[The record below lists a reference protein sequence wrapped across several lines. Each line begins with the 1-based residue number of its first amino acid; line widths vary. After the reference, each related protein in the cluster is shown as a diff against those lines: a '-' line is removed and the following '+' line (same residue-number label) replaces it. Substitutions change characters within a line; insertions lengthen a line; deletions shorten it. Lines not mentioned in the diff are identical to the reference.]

1 MQLFSSIIILI
12 SSNIIMEVIMKN
24 DFNIEDFSN
33 KLLNF
38 CEKMQIKNFEKNEIV
53 TTYIVNRKQ
62 VCIVLEGSADLMR
75 YDFNGNQMVV
85 EKFNRFDVFGEIF
98 YQINTNNELFV
109 IAKEKS
115 KIIIFNYDI
124 FEKKCKKNCKFHEE
138 LILGLP
144 NLVLSKVSDLNL
156 RIELL
161 SKKTIRDKLI
171 SYFKI
176 LSEKNFSKTFI
187 LPLSLTD
194 LADYLSVDRSAM
206 MRELK
211 SLKEEG
217 FIKKSDKNKITLLTP

>member
-1 MQLFSSIIILI
+1 MR
-12 SSNIIMEVIMKN
+12 N

-33 KLLNF
+33 KLLNS
-38 CEKMQIKNFEKNEIV
+38 CERVQLKKFEKNEII
-53 TTYIVNRKQ
+53 TTYIINRNQ

-85 EKFNRFDVFGEIF
+85 EKFNKFDVFGEIF

-109 IAKEKS
+109 LAKEKS
-115 KIIIFNYDI
+115 KILIFNYDI
-124 FEKKCKKNCKFHEE
+124 FEKKCKKNCKMHED
-138 LILGLP
+138 LLVGLP
-144 NLVLSKVSDLNL
+144 NLVLTKVSDLNL

-176 LSEKNFSKTFI
+176 LSEKNFSKTFT
-187 LPLSLTD
+187 LPFSLTE

-206 MRELK
+206 MREIK
-211 SLKEEG
+211 SLKNEG
-217 FIKKSDKNKITLLTP
+217 FIKKSDKNKITLLS

>member
-1 MQLFSSIIILI
+1 M
-12 SSNIIMEVIMKN
+12 
-24 DFNIEDFSN
+24 
-33 KLLNF
+33 
-38 CEKMQIKNFEKNEIV
+38 IV
-53 TTYIVNRKQ
+53 ERFYQ
-62 VCIVLEGSADLMR
+62 
-75 YDFNGNQMVV
+75 
-85 EKFNRFDVFGEIF
+85 FDVFGEIF

-115 KIIIFNYDI
+115 KILMFNYDI

-144 NLVLSKVSDLNL
+144 NLILNKVSDLNL

-161 SKKTIRDKLI
+161 SKKTIREKLI

-176 LSEKNFSKTFI
+176 LSEKNFSKTLT

-194 LADYLSVDRSAM
+194 LSDYLSVDRSAM

-211 SLKEEG
+211 LLREEG
-217 FIKKSDKNKITLLTP
+217 FIKKNGNKITLMLT

>member
-1 MQLFSSIIILI
+1 
-12 SSNIIMEVIMKN
+12 MKN
-24 DFNIEDFSN
+24 NFNTQDFCN
-33 KLLNF
+33 KLLS
-38 CEKMQIKNFEKNEIV
+38 CCDKMQEKTFEKNEII
-53 TTYIVNRKQ
+53 TTYLVNRNQ

-75 YDFNGNQMVV
+75 YDFNGNKMIV
-85 EKFNRFDVFGEIF
+85 EQFNKFDIFGEIF

-115 KIIIFNYDI
+115 KILLFNYDI
-124 FEKKCKKNCKFHEE
+124 FEKKCKKSCQFHEQ

-144 NLVLSKVSDLNL
+144 NLILSKVSDLNL

-187 LPLSLTD
+187 LPLSLTN

-206 MRELK
+206 MRDLK
-211 SLKEEG
+211 LLREDG
-217 FIKKSDKNKITLLTP
+217 FIKKNGNRITLL

>member
-1 MQLFSSIIILI
+1 MR
-12 SSNIIMEVIMKN
+12 N
-24 DFNIEDFSN
+24 DFNIENFCN
-33 KLLNF
+33 KLISS
-38 CEKMQIKNFEKNEIV
+38 CERVQLKNFEKNEII
-53 TTYIVNRKQ
+53 TTYIVNRNQ

-85 EKFNRFDVFGEIF
+85 EKFNKFDVFGEIF

-115 KIIIFNYDI
+115 KILIFNYDI
-124 FEKKCKKNCKFHEE
+124 FEKKCKKNCKIHEDL
-138 LILGLP
+138 LIGLP
-144 NLVLSKVSDLNL
+144 NLVLTKVSDLNL

-176 LSEKNFSKTFI
+176 LSEKNFNKTFT
-187 LPLSLTD
+187 LPFSLTD

-206 MRELK
+206 MREIK
-211 SLKEEG
+211 SLKDEG
-217 FIKKSDKNKITLLTP
+217 FIKKSEKNKITLLS

>member
-1 MQLFSSIIILI
+1 MR
-12 SSNIIMEVIMKN
+12 N

-33 KLLNF
+33 KLLNS
-38 CEKMQIKNFEKNEIV
+38 CERVQLKKFEKNEII
-53 TTYIVNRKQ
+53 TTYIINRNQ

-85 EKFNRFDVFGEIF
+85 EKFNKFDVFGEIF

-109 IAKEKS
+109 LAKEKS
-115 KIIIFNYDI
+115 KILIFNYDI
-124 FEKKCKKNCKFHEE
+124 FEKKCKKNCKMHEE
-138 LILGLP
+138 LLIGLP
-144 NLVLSKVSDLNL
+144 NLVLTKVSDLNL

-171 SYFKI
+171 SYFRI
-176 LSEKNFSKTFI
+176 LSEKNFSKTFT
-187 LPLSLTD
+187 LPFSLTD
-194 LADYLSVDRSAM
+194 LADYLSIDRSAM

-217 FIKKSDKNKITLLTP
+217 FIKKSDKNKITLLS

>member
-1 MQLFSSIIILI
+1 MR
-12 SSNIIMEVIMKN
+12 N

-33 KLLNF
+33 KLLSS
-38 CEKMQIKNFEKNEIV
+38 CERVQLKKFEKNEII
-53 TTYIVNRKQ
+53 TTYIINRNQ

-85 EKFNRFDVFGEIF
+85 EKFNKFDVFGEIF

-109 IAKEKS
+109 LAKEKS
-115 KIIIFNYDI
+115 KILIFNYDI
-124 FEKKCKKNCKFHEE
+124 FEKKCKKNCKMHEE
-138 LILGLP
+138 LLIGLP
-144 NLVLSKVSDLNL
+144 NLVLTKVSDLNL

-171 SYFKI
+171 SYFRI
-176 LSEKNFSKTFI
+176 LSEKNFSKTFT
-187 LPLSLTD
+187 LPFSLTD
-194 LADYLSVDRSAM
+194 LADYLSIDRSAM

-217 FIKKSDKNKITLLTP
+217 FIKKSDKNKITLLS

>member
-1 MQLFSSIIILI
+1 MK
-12 SSNIIMEVIMKN
+12 SN
-24 DFNIEDFSN
+24 FNIE
-33 KLLNF
+33 NF
-38 CEKMQIKNFEKNEIV
+38 CQNLIASCDKIQEKNFEKNEII

-62 VCIVLEGSADLMR
+62 VCIVLDGSADLMR
-75 YDFNGNQMVV
+75 YDFNGNQMIV
-85 EKFNRFDVFGEIF
+85 EKFNKFDIFGEIF

-115 KIIIFNYDI
+115 KILIFNYDI

-161 SKKTIRDKLI
+161 AKKTIRDKLI

-176 LSEKNFSKTFI
+176 LSEKNFSKTFE

-211 SLKEEG
+211 LLREDG
-217 FIKKSDKNKITLLTP
+217 FIKKTGSRITLI